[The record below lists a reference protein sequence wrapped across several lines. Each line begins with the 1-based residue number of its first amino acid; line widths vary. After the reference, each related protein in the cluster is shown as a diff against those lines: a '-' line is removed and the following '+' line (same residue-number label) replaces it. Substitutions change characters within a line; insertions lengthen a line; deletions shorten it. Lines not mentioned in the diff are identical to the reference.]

1 MSGRERSQRVEGVVL
16 RHNDWGEAD
25 RILVLYTLEMG
36 KIRVIAK
43 GVRKVRSRKAGHLEP
58 FTRVA
63 LLLARGRDMQ
73 IVTQAET
80 LGAYLGLRED
90 FLKTTYAAH
99 VVELLDR
106 FTFEEGENP
115 AVYRLLV
122 NTLERLEATHPPEIT
137 VHYYRIR
144 LLDLLGFRPQL
155 FQCSVCSNEIQ
166 PVSQYFSAEQG
177 GVLCPNCGPK
187 QAGARPISLDALR
200 FLRHFQRSN
209 FAEALRVRLSATINR
224 EMEDLIEYYLTY
236 ILERGLNT
244 PPFLRRA
251 RAVAYQATNFGE
263 VWPEEADRASD

>member
-1 MSGRERSQRVEGVVL
+1 MPTRERSQRVEAIVL

-36 KIRVIAK
+36 KIRAVAK
-43 GVRKVRSRKAGHLEP
+43 GVRKLRSRKAGHLEP

-63 LLLARGRDMQ
+63 LLLARGRDMP

-80 LGAYLGLRED
+80 LDAYLGLRDD

-122 NTLERLEATHPPEIT
+122 NTLERLQSAYPLEVT
-137 VHYYRIR
+137 VHYYRLR

-155 FQCSVCSNEIQ
+155 FQCSVCAKEIQ
-166 PVSQYFSAEQG
+166 PESQFFSAEQG
-177 GVLCPNCGPK
+177 GVLCPTCGPQ
-187 QAGARPISLDALR
+187 QAGARSISLDALR
-200 FLRHFQRSN
+200 FFRHFQRSN
-209 FAEALRVRLSATINR
+209 YAAALKARVSGTINR

-251 RAVAYQATNFGE
+251 RAAAHRVKNSTQE
-263 VWPEEADRASD
+263 WPDESPEASN

>member
-1 MSGRERSQRVEGVVL
+1 MPGRERSQRVEAVVL
-16 RHNDWGEAD
+16 RHQDWGEAD
-25 RILVLYTLEMG
+25 RILVLYTLETG

-43 GVRKVRSRKAGHLEP
+43 GVRKLRSRKAGHLEP

-63 LLLARGRDMQ
+63 LLLARGRDMP

-80 LGAYLGLRED
+80 LDAYLGLRDD

-99 VVELLDR
+99 IVELLDR

-115 AVYRLLV
+115 AVFRLLV
-122 NTLERLEATHPPEIT
+122 STLDRLDKDTPPEIT

-155 FQCSVCSNEIQ
+155 FQCSACANEIQ
-166 PVSQYFSAEQG
+166 PVSQFFSAEQG
-177 GVLCPNCGPK
+177 GVLCPNCGPQ
-187 QAGARPISLDALR
+187 QAGSRPISLDALR
-200 FLRHFQRSN
+200 YLCHFQRSN
-209 FAEALRVRLSATINR
+209 FAESTRARLSPTINR

-236 ILERGLNT
+236 LLERGLNT

-251 RAVAYQATNFGE
+251 RAVAHQAQNLTEEWPGE
-263 VWPEEADRASD
+263 ASN

>member
-1 MSGRERSQRVEGVVL
+1 MPGRERSQRVEAVVL
-16 RHNDWGEAD
+16 RHSDWGEAD
-25 RILVLYTLEMG
+25 RILVLYTLETG

-43 GVRKVRSRKAGHLEP
+43 GVRKLRSRKAGHLEP

-63 LLLARGRDMQ
+63 LMLARGRDMA

-80 LGAYLGLRED
+80 LDAYLGLRDD

-115 AVYRLLV
+115 AVFRLLV
-122 NTLERLEATHPPEIT
+122 STLERLQAAYPPEIT

-155 FQCSVCSNEIQ
+155 FQCSTCAKDIQ
-166 PVSQYFSAEQG
+166 PLSQFFSAELG
-177 GVLCPNCGPK
+177 GVLCPDCGPK

-200 FLRHFQRSN
+200 FFRHFQRSN
-209 FAEALRVRLSATINR
+209 FPAALKAKLPATLNR

-236 ILERGLNT
+236 LLERGLNT

-251 RAVAYQATNFGE
+251 RAVAHQAHNATQD
-263 VWPEEADRASD
+263 WPEEVNNSNG

>member
-1 MSGRERSQRVEGVVL
+1 MPGRERAQRIEAVVL

-36 KIRVIAK
+36 KIRVVAK
-43 GVRKVRSRKAGHLEP
+43 GVRKIRSRKAGHLEP

-63 LLLARGRDMQ
+63 LLLARGRDMP

-80 LGAYLGLRED
+80 LDAYLGVRKD

-122 NTLERLEATHPPEIT
+122 NTLERLSTPLPAEVP

-155 FQCSVCSNEIQ
+155 FQCSVCAREIQ
-166 PVSQYFSAEQG
+166 PENQFFSAEQG
-177 GVLCPNCGPK
+177 GVVCPRCGPQ
-187 QAGARPISLDALR
+187 QAGARPVSQDALR
-200 FLRHFQRSN
+200 YLRHFQRSN
-209 FAEALRVRLSATINR
+209 YSTALKAQLPATINR

-236 ILERGLNT
+236 LLERSLNT

-251 RAVAYQATNFGE
+251 RAAAHQAQYIAQD
-263 VWPEEADRASD
+263 WPDESPPHDR

>member
-1 MSGRERSQRVEGVVL
+1 MPGRERSQRVEAVVL

-25 RILVLYTLEMG
+25 RILSLYTLELG
-36 KIRVIAK
+36 KIRVVAK
-43 GVRKVRSRKAGHLEP
+43 GARKLRSRKAGHLEP

-63 LLLARGRDMQ
+63 LLLARGRDMP

-80 LGAYLGLRED
+80 QDAYLSLRED

-106 FTFEEGENP
+106 FTYEEGENP

-122 NTLERLEATHPPEIT
+122 NTLERLDSALPPETT
-137 VHYYRIR
+137 VHYFRIR
-144 LLDLLGFRPQL
+144 LLDSLGYRPQF
-155 FQCSVCSNEIQ
+155 FQCSVCSKDIQ

-177 GVLCPNCGPK
+177 GVLCPNCGP
-187 QAGARPISLDALR
+187 QQPGARPISVDTLR
-200 FLRHFQRSN
+200 YFRHFQRSN
-209 FAEALRVRLSATINR
+209 FSEALKARLSMTINR

-251 RAVAYQATNFGE
+251 RAVAHQVENSIAD
-263 VWPEEADRASD
+263 WPEETE

>member
-1 MSGRERSQRVEGVVL
+1 MPGRERSQRVEAVVL

-43 GVRKVRSRKAGHLEP
+43 GVRKLRSRKAGHLEP

-63 LLLARGRDMQ
+63 LMLARGRDMS

-80 LGAYLGLRED
+80 LDAYLGLRDD
-90 FLKTTYAAH
+90 FLNTTYASH
-99 VVELLDR
+99 IVELLDR

-122 NTLERLEATHPPEIT
+122 STLERLGKDTPPEIT

-155 FQCSVCSNEIQ
+155 FQCSVCAKEIQ
-166 PVSQYFSAEQG
+166 PLSQYFSAEQG
-177 GVLCPNCGPK
+177 GVLCPNCGPQ
-187 QAGARPISLDALR
+187 QAGSRPISLDALR

-209 FAEALRVRLSATINR
+209 FTEATRARLLATVNR

-236 ILERGLNT
+236 LLERGLNT

-251 RAVAYQATNFGE
+251 RAVAYQAQNSSQE
-263 VWPEEADRASD
+263 WPEEATD

>member
-106 FTFEEGENP
+106 FTFEEGGKSSSIP
-115 AVYRLLV
+115 AVGQRPRAPGSNSPTRNHRPLLP
-122 NTLERLEATHPPEIT
+122 HPIVRFVGVSPSAIPM
-137 VHYYRIR
+137 
-144 LLDLLGFRPQL
+144 FCL
-155 FQCSVCSNEIQ
+155 F
-166 PVSQYFSAEQG
+166 
-177 GVLCPNCGPK
+177 
-187 QAGARPISLDALR
+187 
-200 FLRHFQRSN
+200 
-209 FAEALRVRLSATINR
+209 
-224 EMEDLIEYYLTY
+224 
-236 ILERGLNT
+236 
-244 PPFLRRA
+244 
-251 RAVAYQATNFGE
+251 
-263 VWPEEADRASD
+263 